1 MKKLITLFVLFAV
14 STGFCQAPNL
24 DLNQFPLST
33 YLEAENNFPGG
44 KILNSDY
51 NTVSDDLG
59 LLSFIRKDNDIADI
73 DIVARYVYYKKD
85 SLILELINEW
95 DVANHN
101 KKINNKKD
109 LEFRKNMLSFYVRG
123 EKAMIASM
131 GEGTVEGNIPLEI
144 NDSTAYYKSTV
155 WDLENTLVKLSIIM
169 SNNYNKQTEEFPA
182 HKVVVSMRATNLTD
196 RAIYKGKEL
205 IKRNRKE
212 IPNVEQPIVRGKDPI
227 YMGCGKSVD
236 KGVCLRNS
244 VRKRILK
251 ELELENVVIKNATL
265 KVGFR
270 VEIDGS
276 ITPFERDI
284 KSNNKQLQTIA
295 LQTII
300 GLPKMIPA
308 YSKKMNQNVTAANS
322 FYLVIKD
329 GKIANLE

>member
-1 MKKLITLFVLFAV
+1 MKKLTSLLVLFVVA
-14 STGFCQAPNL
+14 TGFCQAPNF

-51 NTVSDDLG
+51 YTVSDDLG
-59 LLSFIRKDNDIADI
+59 LLSYIRKDNDIADI
-73 DIVARYVYYKKD
+73 DIVTRYIYYKKD

-109 LEFRKNMLSFYVRG
+109 LEFRKNMLSFYLRG

-131 GEGTVEGNIPLEI
+131 GKGTVEGNIPLEI

-155 WDLENTLVKLSIIM
+155 WNLENTLVKLSITM

-182 HKVVVSMRATNLTD
+182 HKVVVSMRATNITD
-196 RAIYKGKEL
+196 RPTYAEKEL
-205 IKRNRKE
+205 IKRERKE
-212 IPNVEQPIVRGKDPI
+212 IPHTEYPIIGNKDPI
-227 YMGCGKSVD
+227 YPGCENSVD
-236 KGVCLRNS
+236 KRVCLRNS

-251 ELELENVVIKNATL
+251 ELEVENVVIENAIL

-270 VEIDGS
+270 VEIDGN

-284 KSNNKQLQTIA
+284 KSKNKQLQTIA

-300 GLPKMIPA
+300 GLPKMIPS
-308 YSKKMNQNVTAANS
+308 YSKKMDQNVTAGNI
-322 FYLVIKD
+322 FYLIIKD

>member
-1 MKKLITLFVLFAV
+1 MKKLTTLLVLLV
-14 STGFCQAPNL
+14 VTSGFCQPPNL

-51 NTVSDDLG
+51 YTVSDDLG
-59 LLSFIRKDNDIADI
+59 LLSFIRKDSDIADI

-109 LEFRKNMLSFYVRG
+109 LEFRKNMLSFYLRG

-155 WDLENTLVKLSIIM
+155 WNLENTLVKLSITM
-169 SNNYNKQTEEFPA
+169 SNNYNKQTEEFPI
-182 HKVVVSMRATNLTD
+182 HKFVVSMRATNITD
-196 RAIYKGKEL
+196 RPTYKTKQL
-205 IKRNRKE
+205 IKRDRKE
-212 IPNVEQPIVRGKDPI
+212 IPNIEHPIVSGKDPI
-227 YMGCGKSVD
+227 YMGCEKSVD

-251 ELELENVVIKNATL
+251 ELEVENVVIENATL

-308 YSKKMNQNVTAANS
+308 YSNKMDQNVTTGNI

-329 GKIANLE
+329 GKISNLE